1 MQNINLDQFKGKN
14 ISFIISKADEL
25 CKTGLE
31 GIIHAHKIYNL
42 ALEEIPNSYD
52 QKKFYILR
60 GDLRQKIWNCER
72 KFFWNERFFSQAGQ
86 DKIIKNH
93 FFSDKKQGFFIEIGA
108 YDGIL
113 GSNCYHFEKFQ
124 NWNGVAFE
132 PSKIQ
137 FEKLKRNRS
146 CKLINKPISEKQKE
160 VDFFEVEQGLT
171 MMSGIYDD
179 NFISEKLIK
188 NDPNSKFK
196 TTKLLTT
203 TFEEN
208 ISHEIEID
216 YISIDIEGGEL
227 NVLKSID
234 FEKYSIKVI
243 SVENNSPDKNNFKSF
258 FSEKNFKY
266 FDRIGHDEIFFNK
279 KYFNV

>member
-14 ISFIISKADEL
+14 ISFIIKKADEL
-25 CKTGLE
+25 YKTNIE

-42 ALEEIPNSYD
+42 VLEEVPNTYD
-52 QKKFYILR
+52 QKKFHVLR
-60 GDLRQKIWNCER
+60 GELSQKIWNCER

-93 FFSDKKQGFFIEIGA
+93 FFKNEKQGFFVEIGA

-113 GSNCYHFEKFQ
+113 GSNCFHFEKFH
-124 NWNGVAFE
+124 NWNGIAFE
-132 PSKIQ
+132 PSKTQ
-137 FEKLKRNRS
+137 FEKLKQNRK
-146 CKLINKPISEKQKE
+146 CKLVNKPLSEKQKE
-160 VDFFEVEQGLT
+160 VDFFEVEEGLT

-179 NFISEKLIK
+179 NFISEKAIK

-196 TTKLLTT
+196 TTKLLST

-208 ISHEIEID
+208 ISYETEID

-234 FEKYSIKVI
+234 FDKYSIKVI
-243 SVENNSPDKNNFKSF
+243 SVENNSPDKNDFKSF
-258 FSEKNFKY
+258 FNKKNFEY

-279 KYFNV
+279 KYFKF

>member
-1 MQNINLDQFKGKN
+1 MALQKRNIKGK
-14 ISFIISKADEL
+14 SFTAYQL
-25 CKTGLE
+25 
-31 GIIHAHKIYNL
+31 GIRT
-42 ALEEIPNSYD
+42 NSMHSRAR
-52 QKKFYILR
+52 IL
-60 GDLRQKIWNCER
+60 DVQV
-72 KFFWNERFFSQAGQ
+72 
-86 DKIIKNH
+86 
-93 FFSDKKQGFFIEIGA
+93 
-108 YDGIL
+108 
-113 GSNCYHFEKFQ
+113 EK
-124 NWNGVAFE
+124 
-132 PSKIQ
+132 
-137 FEKLKRNRS
+137 
-146 CKLINKPISEKQKE
+146 
-160 VDFFEVEQGLT
+160 
-171 MMSGIYDD
+171 
-179 NFISEKLIK
+179 IK

-208 ISHEIEID
+208 ISHETKID